1 MLMAFRYEER
11 IAVGDRRT
19 PLAWPA
25 VPDERLC
32 RLYFPARVSRPRYG
46 PVRPFDC
53 VLSNRT
59 VSLAFEFRN
68 VVRIRLEV
76 ESIGPGTI
84 IDEIQFPKE
93 LVS

>member
-11 IAVGDRRT
+11 IAGGDRRT

-32 RLYFPARVSRPRYG
+32 RQCFPARASRPRHG

-59 VSLAFEFRN
+59 VSLAFVFRN

-76 ESIGPGTI
+76 ESVGPETVL
-84 IDEIQFPKE
+84 DEIQFPKE